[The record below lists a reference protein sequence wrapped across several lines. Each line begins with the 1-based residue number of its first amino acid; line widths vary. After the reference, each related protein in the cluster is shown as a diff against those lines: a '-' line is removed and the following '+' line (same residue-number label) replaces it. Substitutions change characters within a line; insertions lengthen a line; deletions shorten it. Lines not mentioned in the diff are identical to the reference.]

1 MKSIKELCELRDGA
15 LEVRV
20 GEQIENLEEDI
31 RGTDGRAFFA
41 GTYVTRGLEELVRKA
56 VARLAG
62 QSSCAGVV
70 LKQALGGGKTHL
82 MKCAALL
89 AADPELRR
97 EVMPGVPH
105 INDFGAA
112 RVAAFNGR
120 NRPPGFFWG
129 EIARQLGLPNAFT
142 TLEAP
147 DSGAWKNLFR
157 RAGGPLLVML
167 DEMPPYFEYYA
178 TQPSGNGTVADIIS
192 NAYTNMLVAARETG
206 QAFMIVST
214 LEGAHA
220 RGSRFMNHALRDAV
234 NDGERRMLDSVTPV
248 ELEGNEIYGIL
259 RRRLFRSLPPE
270 EVIASAAVWKKG

>member
-1 MKSIKELCELRDGA
+1 M
-15 LEVRV
+15 EVRV

-120 NRPPGFFWG
+120 NRPPGFF
-129 EIARQLGLPNAFT
+129 LGRN
-142 TLEAP
+142 
-147 DSGAWKNLFR
+147 
-157 RAGGPLLVML
+157 RAAAGPSECFY
-167 DEMPPYFEYYA
+167 DA
-178 TQPSGNGTVADIIS
+178 
-192 NAYTNMLVAARETG
+192 
-206 QAFMIVST
+206 
-214 LEGAHA
+214 
-220 RGSRFMNHALRDAV
+220 GSP
-234 NDGERRMLDSVTPV
+234 G
-248 ELEGNEIYGIL
+248 L
-259 RRRLFRSLPPE
+259 RRLEKSVPPGGRPP
-270 EVIASAAVWKKG
+270 AGDAG

>member
-1 MKSIKELCELRDGA
+1 MREGA

-129 EIARQLGLPNAFT
+129 EIARQLGYEDTEHFSRRFRAQFGLSPMAYRK
-142 TLEAP
+142 EAP
-147 DSGAWKNLFR
+147 
-157 RAGGPLLVML
+157 AGPG
-167 DEMPPYFEYYA
+167 
-178 TQPSGNGTVADIIS
+178 
-192 NAYTNMLVAARETG
+192 
-206 QAFMIVST
+206 
-214 LEGAHA
+214 
-220 RGSRFMNHALRDAV
+220 
-234 NDGERRMLDSVTPV
+234 
-248 ELEGNEIYGIL
+248 
-259 RRRLFRSLPPE
+259 
-270 EVIASAAVWKKG
+270 KG

>member
-1 MKSIKELCELRDGA
+1 MRDGA

-112 RVAAFNGR
+112 RVAAFNREKPAAGLFLGR
-120 NRPPGFFWG
+120 NRAAAGPSECFYDAGSSGLRRLEKSVPPGG
-129 EIARQLGLPNAFT
+129 RP
-142 TLEAP
+142 P
-147 DSGAWKNLFR
+147 
-157 RAGGPLLVML
+157 AG
-167 DEMPPYFEYYA
+167 
-178 TQPSGNGTVADIIS
+178 
-192 NAYTNMLVAARETG
+192 
-206 QAFMIVST
+206 
-214 LEGAHA
+214 
-220 RGSRFMNHALRDAV
+220 DA
-234 NDGERRMLDSVTPV
+234 G
-248 ELEGNEIYGIL
+248 
-259 RRRLFRSLPPE
+259 
-270 EVIASAAVWKKG
+270 